1 MKANQNVPLQ
11 DSSADSEQIDAAD
24 AAQYHTLKKSASVH
38 DGPLSVKY
46 FLERVSDFI
55 YFLVIDRAHLSCTSR
70 DNFFTSNCG
79 VEHNVFVF
87 SIFQKTGEVQ
97 HSAIQTATGVPAHNR
112 RFPKHPRCRFR
123 IK

>member
-55 YFLVIDRAHLSCTSR
+55 YFLVIHRAHS
-70 DNFFTSNCG
+70 
-79 VEHNVFVF
+79 
-87 SIFQKTGEVQ
+87 
-97 HSAIQTATGVPAHNR
+97 
-112 RFPKHPRCRFR
+112 
-123 IK
+123 